1 MYKHLFFDDRYL
13 FEREN
18 VKRCYGTPVLI
29 KDAVFKDTESS
40 TCWSGP
46 WVFRLDSDL
55 YRMIYSARDNASES
69 MAVYVAKSSDGIHFE
84 KDNISNGSN
93 LLMRIRGEIAYVFED
108 KTCSETERY
117 KMLYT
122 EINPTT
128 LMVDGFLYVSADLIN
143 WTVSEH
149 RWSKDGEPVA
159 GVFYNRKKKCF
170 TIVKRNTWG
179 VRMVGYTE
187 THDWKTYSPEVLC
200 MQQDSL
206 DAPLEEVYG
215 MPSFSYENIFIGFP
229 HIYSGFSN
237 CMSAKYSSGFIKAQL
252 AYSYN
257 GTNWL
262 RSLREPFISGVYPE
276 NASEKEFYAPMVW
289 PSSMLINEDYITI
302 YACASKLEHG
312 PGFHEKGANGY
323 IFTYKLR
330 KDGFIALESDDKE
343 KPSVVATRENA
354 WHSGELHINLKSKK
368 ATVAVYTSN
377 RTEDKGMN
385 VYGICEVIKGYS
397 HEDCIP
403 FEGDSCD
410 WIPRYKNGLTID
422 ALSGKALAF
431 EIKFTD
437 GAIYSVYGDMTPL
450 FNVEGER
457 FRRFGALPTISE

>member
-18 VKRCYGTPVLI
+18 VKRCYGEPKLVE
-29 KDAVFKDTESS
+29 DAVFKDTAVS

-46 WVFRLDSDL
+46 WVFKLDDGS
-55 YRMIYSARDNASES
+55 YRMIYSGRDTATES
-69 MAVYVAKSSDGIHFE
+69 MTVSLAKSKDGIHFE
-84 KDNISNGSN
+84 KELISGTSNII
-93 LLMRIRGEIAYVFED
+93 MHIRGEIASVFED
-108 KTCSETERY
+108 KFCPESERY

-122 EINPTT
+122 EINPDT
-128 LMVDGFLYVSADLIN
+128 LTVDGILYVSGDLIN
-143 WTVSEH
+143 WNISEH
-149 RWSKDGEPVA
+149 RWSKDGEPVT
-159 GVFYNRKKKCF
+159 GVFYNHKKHCF
-170 TIVKRNTWG
+170 TIVKRGSWG
-179 VRMVGYTE
+179 VRMLGYTE
-187 THDWKTYSPEVLC
+187 TRDWKTFSPEVLC
-200 MQQDSL
+200 MQQDSI
-206 DAPLEEVYG
+206 DAPLEEMYG
-215 MPSFSYENIFIGFP
+215 MPSFAYDNIFIGFP
-229 HIYSGFSN
+229 HIYSGFPN

-276 NASEKEFYAPMVW
+276 NASNKDFYAPMVW
-289 PSSMLINEDYITI
+289 PTSMLVNEDSVMI
-302 YACASKLEHG
+302 YACASKYEHG

-330 KDGFIALESDDKE
+330 KDGFIALESDDKDIE
-343 KPSVVATRENA
+343 SVVATRENA
-354 WHSGELHINLKSKK
+354 WHGGELHINLKAKK

-377 RTEDKGMN
+377 KTENKGMN
-385 VYGICEVIKGYS
+385 LYGVCEVIEGYS

-403 FEGDSCD
+403 FDGDSCD
-410 WIPRYKNGLTID
+410 WIPRFKNGKTID

-437 GAIYSVYGDMTPL
+437 GTIYSIYGDMTPL

-457 FRRFGALPTISE
+457 FRKFESLPDYL